1 VAGNALSLKY
11 GESELGAATLGSGTG
26 GVVCRMRNW
35 RRDSEQAEPDQ
46 YAQCL
51 TRLRIAH
58 LSPPFSIFSTIPSN
72 LPILLLFGAAMKLSA
87 EPPLEGEVRIRGG
100 RITVVATALLG
111 SVTTLASMMLSFV
124 PPPEEENPTSAVLK
138 VAVTTGALLL
148 GGAAVYVI
156 GSVRARRAALA
167 LGPVD

>member
-1 VAGNALSLKY
+1 
-11 GESELGAATLGSGTG
+11 
-26 GVVCRMRNW
+26 
-35 RRDSEQAEPDQ
+35 
-46 YAQCL
+46 
-51 TRLRIAH
+51 
-58 LSPPFSIFSTIPSN
+58 
-72 LPILLLFGAAMKLSA
+72 MKLSA

-100 RITVVATALLG
+100 RVTVVATALLG

-156 GSVRARRAALA
+156 GSLRARRAALA
-167 LGPVD
+167 LGPD